1 VIRSLKSFWAK
12 DSRTRDVFLVLSVF
26 LGFWEIGVAILKPP
40 LLILPPPSSIARELW
55 STPSLF
61 LRHSA
66 YTFFNTMLSFI
77 LSVALGILVAV
88 GIVFSRFVE
97 RTIYTLLVSLNSVP
111 KVALAPLFVI
121 WLGTGLEPKIGVAV
135 MLAIFPIII
144 DTVLGLR
151 SIDPDLINLAKA
163 AKASPLQILLKLR
176 LPNALPSIFAGMK
189 VAISFALVGE
199 IVGEFVAGGD
209 GLGFIVLVAQGQFD
223 TKRVFAA
230 IVLLG
235 VMGTALF
242 YALDALERFMLPW
255 HVSQRGANRT
265 EPYS

>member
-1 VIRSLKSFWAK
+1 MWAT
-12 DSRTRDVFLVLSVF
+12 DSRTRDVVMVLFVV
-26 LGFWEIGVAILKPP
+26 LAAWEIGVAIFQPP
-40 LLILPPPSSIARELW
+40 PIILPPPSAIVRELW
-55 STPSLF
+55 STPSIF
-61 LRHSA
+61 IRHST
-66 YTFFNTMLSFI
+66 YTFLNTMFSFV
-77 LSVALGILVAV
+77 LSVVLGILISV
-88 GIVFSRFVE
+88 GIVFSRFIE
-97 RTIYTLLVSLNSVP
+97 RTVYTLLVSLNSVP

-121 WLGTGLEPKIGVAV
+121 WLGTGLGPKVGVAV
-135 MLAIFPIII
+135 MLAIFPIVI

-176 LPNALPSIFAGMK
+176 LPNALPSLFAGMK

-209 GLGFIVLVAQGQFD
+209 GLGFVVLVAQGQFD

-230 IVLLG
+230 IIVLG

-242 YALDALERFMLPW
+242 YVIDVLERLMLPW
-255 HVSQRGANRT
+255 HVSQRGANKAG
-265 EPYS
+265 SQS